1 MSKVLK
7 GAVSFV
13 VLLAIWQALAASGAF
28 PSSLFPGP
36 GSVAGALAER
46 AESGQL
52 LLDVG
57 ASMYRFFIGY
67 VAACVTAVLLG
78 LVMGWCT
85 RAWEFLNPVVQFL
98 RPISPVAWLPFIV
111 LWLGI
116 GDIPAIVVIFLA
128 AFFPVLLSTVG
139 AVRRIDPVYLKVSK
153 NFGLG
158 SAQTLFKIVL
168 PAVFPVIANALHIAL
183 GTAWIF
189 LVAGEMAGTQ
199 SGLVFLIVFIETGVV
214 FFPFLPGALGSHCR
228 YRRFGRAAGLDHQ
241 AIRGNR
247 EPYMGHWCAR
257 S

>member
-1 MSKVLK
+1 MVKVLK
-7 GAVSFV
+7 GVLSFA
-13 VLLAIWQALAASGAF
+13 VLLALWQLLAVSGLF
-28 PSSLFPGP
+28 PASLFPGP
-36 GSVAGALAER
+36 VSVGEALAQR
-46 AESGQL
+46 AISGQL
-52 LLDVG
+52 VLDIG

-67 VAACVTAVLLG
+67 FIACISAILLG

-85 RAWEFLNPVVQFL
+85 RAWEFLNPVVQFI

-199 SGLVFLIVFIETGVV
+199 SGLGFLIVDARNNLRTDELLAAIVVIGMLGVLLDWIIKQFEGGV
-214 FFPFLPGALGSHCR
+214 NRLWGTRQQGAEG
-228 YRRFGRAAGLDHQ
+228 
-241 AIRGNR
+241 
-247 EPYMGHWCAR
+247 
-257 S
+257 

>member
-1 MSKVLK
+1 MSKILK
-7 GAVSFV
+7 GIASFA
-13 VLLAIWQALAASGAF
+13 VLLALWQVLAVAGVF
-28 PSSLFPGP
+28 PESLFPGP
-36 GSVAGALAER
+36 VAVVQALAER
-46 AESGQL
+46 AQSGQL
-52 LLDVG
+52 VLDIG

-67 VAACVTAVLLG
+67 ITACVSAVLLG

-158 SAQTLFKIVL
+158 SVQTLFKIVL
-168 PAVFPVIANALHIAL
+168 PAVFPVIANALHIGNHL
-183 GTAWIF
+183 
-189 LVAGEMAGTQ
+189 Q
-199 SGLVFLIVFIETGVV
+199 
-214 FFPFLPGALGSHCR
+214 R
-228 YRRFGRAAGLDHQ
+228 
-241 AIRGNR
+241 RGNFP
-247 EPYMGHWCAR
+247 EV
-257 S
+257 

>member
-1 MSKVLK
+1 MGKVLK
-7 GAVSFV
+7 GIASFA
-13 VLLAIWQALAASGAF
+13 VLLAIWQALAVSGWF
-28 PSSLFPGP
+28 PESLFPGP
-36 GSVAGALAER
+36 VSVGQALIER
-46 AESGQL
+46 ASSGL
-52 LLDVG
+52 LVLDIG

-67 VAACVTAVLLG
+67 LVACASAVLLG
-78 LVMGWCT
+78 LIMGWCT
-85 RAWEFLNPVVQFL
+85 RAWDFLNPVVQFL

-158 SAQTLFKIVL
+158 SVQTLFKIVL
-168 PAVFPVIANALHIAL
+168 PAIFPIIANALHIAL

-199 SGLVFLIVFIETGVV
+199 SGLGFLIVDARNNLRTDELLAAIVVIGLLGVLLDWIIKQFEACVNRVWGTGVQ
-214 FFPFLPGALGSHCR
+214 GA
-228 YRRFGRAAGLDHQ
+228 
-241 AIRGNR
+241 
-247 EPYMGHWCAR
+247 EE
-257 S
+257 

>member
-111 LWLGI
+111 LWLGHR
-116 GDIPAIVVIFLA
+116 GYSRYRCHL
-128 AFFPVLLSTVG
+128 
-139 AVRRIDPVYLKVSK
+139 
-153 NFGLG
+153 LG
-158 SAQTLFKIVL
+158 SVL
-168 PAVFPVIANALHIAL
+168 PGIAFNGRRSASYRSR
-183 GTAWIF
+183 
-189 LVAGEMAGTQ
+189 VSE
-199 SGLVFLIVFIETGVV
+199 SVEESR
-214 FFPFLPGALGSHCR
+214 PG
-228 YRRFGRAAGLDHQ
+228 
-241 AIRGNR
+241 
-247 EPYMGHWCAR
+247 
-257 S
+257 

>member
-1 MSKVLK
+1 MRKVLK
-7 GAVSFV
+7 GVLSFAVLLVLWQLLAVSG
-13 VLLAIWQALAASGAF
+13 LF
-28 PSSLFPGP
+28 PASLFPGP
-36 GSVAGALAER
+36 VSVGRALADR
-46 AESGQL
+46 AASGQL
-52 LLDVG
+52 MLDIG

-67 VAACVTAVLLG
+67 LVACVLAILLG

-85 RAWEFLNPVVQFL
+85 RAWEFLNPVVQFI

-158 SAQTLFKIVL
+158 SVQTLFKIVL

-199 SGLVFLIVFIETGVV
+199 SGLGFLIVDARNNLRTDELLAAIVVIGILGVLLDWIIRQFEDGV
-214 FFPFLPGALGSHCR
+214 NRLWGTRRQGATR
-228 YRRFGRAAGLDHQ
+228 
-241 AIRGNR
+241 
-247 EPYMGHWCAR
+247 
-257 S
+257 

>member
-1 MSKVLK
+1 MRKVIK
-7 GAVSFV
+7 GAVSFA
-13 VLLAIWQALAASGAF
+13 VLLALWQLLAASGLF
-28 PSSLFPGP
+28 PASLFPGP
-36 GSVAGALAER
+36 LAVSEALAQRVEC
-46 AESGQL
+46 GQL
-52 LLDVG
+52 VLDIG

-67 VAACVTAVLLG
+67 LVACVSAVLLG

-85 RAWEFLNPVVQFL
+85 CAWEFLNPVVQFL

-139 AVRRIDPVYLKVSK
+139 AVYRIDPVYLKVSK

-199 SGLVFLIVFIETGVV
+199 SGLGFLIVDARNNLRTDELLGAIVTIGILGVLLDWIIKQFEACVNRVWGTGEQ
-214 FFPFLPGALGSHCR
+214 GAE
-228 YRRFGRAAGLDHQ
+228 
-241 AIRGNR
+241 N
-247 EPYMGHWCAR
+247 
-257 S
+257 

>member
-1 MSKVLK
+1 
-7 GAVSFV
+7 
-13 VLLAIWQALAASGAF
+13 
-28 PSSLFPGP
+28 
-36 GSVAGALAER
+36 
-46 AESGQL
+46 
-52 LLDVG
+52 
-57 ASMYRFFIGY
+57 MYRFGIGY
-67 VAACVTAVLLG
+67 AIAVVCGVAGGIALG
-78 LVMGWCT
+78 IFSK
-85 RAWEFLNPVVQFL
+85 AFAFINPVIQII
-98 RPISPVAWLPFIV
+98 RPIAPVAWLPFIV

-199 SGLVFLIVFIETGVV
+199 SGLGFLIVDARNNLRTDELLAAIVAIGVLGVLLDWIIKQFEETVNRVWGT
-214 FFPFLPGALGSHCR
+214 GAQG
-228 YRRFGRAAGLDHQ
+228 AEQ
-241 AIRGNR
+241 
-247 EPYMGHWCAR
+247 
-257 S
+257 

>member
-1 MSKVLK
+1 MSKILK
-7 GAVSFV
+7 GIASFAF
-13 VLLAIWQALAASGAF
+13 LLALWQVLAVAGVF
-28 PSSLFPGP
+28 PESLFPGP
-36 GSVAGALAER
+36 VAVVQALAER
-46 AESGQL
+46 AQSGQL
-52 LLDVG
+52 VLDIG

-67 VAACVTAVLLG
+67 ITACVSAVLLG

-85 RAWEFLNPVVQFL
+85 RVWEFLNPVVQFL

-158 SAQTLFKIVL
+158 SVQTLFKIVL

-199 SGLVFLIVFIETGVV
+199 SGLGFLIVDARNNLRTDELLAAIVTIGVLGVLLDWIIKQFETTVNRVWGT
-214 FFPFLPGALGSHCR
+214 GAQG
-228 YRRFGRAAGLDHQ
+228 A
-241 AIRGNR
+241 
-247 EPYMGHWCAR
+247 EE
-257 S
+257 

>member
-7 GAVSFV
+7 GVVSFA

-52 LLDVG
+52 L
-57 ASMYRFFIGY
+57 
-67 VAACVTAVLLG
+67 

-199 SGLVFLIVFIETGVV
+199 SGLGFLIVDARNNLRTDELLAAIVAIGVLGVLLDWIIKQFEETVNRVWGT
-214 FFPFLPGALGSHCR
+214 GAQG
-228 YRRFGRAAGLDHQ
+228 AEQ
-241 AIRGNR
+241 
-247 EPYMGHWCAR
+247 
-257 S
+257 

>member
-1 MSKVLK
+1 MRKVLK
-7 GAVSFV
+7 GVLSFAALLVLWQLLAVSG
-13 VLLAIWQALAASGAF
+13 LF
-28 PSSLFPGP
+28 PASLFPGR
-36 GSVAGALAER
+36 VAVGRALADR
-46 AESGQL
+46 AASGQL
-52 LLDVG
+52 MLDIG

-67 VAACVTAVLLG
+67 LVACVSAILLG

-85 RAWEFLNPVVQFL
+85 RAWEFLNPVVQFI

-158 SAQTLFKIVL
+158 SVQTLFKIVL

-199 SGLVFLIVFIETGVV
+199 SGLGFLIVDARNNLRTDELLAAIVVIGILGVLLDWIIRQFEDGV
-214 FFPFLPGALGSHCR
+214 NRLWGTRRQGATR
-228 YRRFGRAAGLDHQ
+228 
-241 AIRGNR
+241 
-247 EPYMGHWCAR
+247 
-257 S
+257 

>member
-7 GAVSFV
+7 EAVSFA
-13 VLLAIWQALAASGAF
+13 VLLAIWQVLAVSGAF

-67 VAACVTAVLLG
+67 VVACVTAVLLG

-116 GDIPAIVVIFLA
+116 GDVPAIVVIFLA

-158 SAQTLFKIVL
+158 SA
-168 PAVFPVIANALHIAL
+168 
-183 GTAWIF
+183 
-189 LVAGEMAGTQ
+189 
-199 SGLVFLIVFIETGVV
+199 
-214 FFPFLPGALGSHCR
+214 
-228 YRRFGRAAGLDHQ
+228 
-241 AIRGNR
+241 
-247 EPYMGHWCAR
+247 
-257 S
+257 

>member
-1 MSKVLK
+1 MGKVLK
-7 GAVSFV
+7 GIASFAA
-13 VLLAIWQALAASGAF
+13 LLAIWQVLAVSGWF
-28 PSSLFPGP
+28 PESLFPGP
-36 GSVAGALAER
+36 VSVGQALIER
-46 AESGQL
+46 ASSGL
-52 LLDVG
+52 LALDIG

-67 VAACVTAVLLG
+67 LAACASAVLLG
-78 LVMGWCT
+78 LIMGWCT
-85 RAWEFLNPVVQFL
+85 RAWDFLNPVVQFL

-158 SAQTLFKIVL
+158 SVQTLFKIVL
-168 PAVFPVIANALHIAL
+168 PAIFPIIANALHIAL

-199 SGLVFLIVFIETGVV
+199 SGLGFLIVDARNNLRTDELLAAIVVIGLLGVLLDWIIKQFEACVNRVWGTGVQ
-214 FFPFLPGALGSHCR
+214 GA
-228 YRRFGRAAGLDHQ
+228 
-241 AIRGNR
+241 
-247 EPYMGHWCAR
+247 EE
-257 S
+257 

>member
-1 MSKVLK
+1 MSKILK

-13 VLLAIWQALAASGAF
+13 VLLALWEILSVSGIF
-28 PSSLFPGP
+28 PQSLFPGP
-36 GSVAGALAER
+36 VAVAEALGER
-46 AESGQL
+46 AASGQL
-52 LLDVG
+52 VLDIG

-67 VAACVTAVLLG
+67 IVACVSAVLLG
-78 LVMGWCT
+78 LIMGWCT
-85 RAWEFLNPVVQFL
+85 RAWDFLNPVVQFL

-153 NFGLG
+153 NFGL
-158 SAQTLFKIVL
+158 SSVQTLFKIVL

-199 SGLVFLIVFIETGVV
+199 SGLGFLIVDARNNLRTDELLAAIVTIGILGVLLDWIIKQFEQNVNRVWGTGEQ
-214 FFPFLPGALGSHCR
+214 GA
-228 YRRFGRAAGLDHQ
+228 
-241 AIRGNR
+241 
-247 EPYMGHWCAR
+247 EE
-257 S
+257 

>member
-1 MSKVLK
+1 MRKVLK
-7 GAVSFV
+7 GVLSFAALLVLWQLLAVSG
-13 VLLAIWQALAASGAF
+13 LF
-28 PSSLFPGP
+28 PASLFPGP
-36 GSVAGALAER
+36 VSVGRALADR
-46 AESGQL
+46 AASGQL
-52 LLDVG
+52 MLDIG

-67 VAACVTAVLLG
+67 LVACVSAILLG

-85 RAWEFLNPVVQFL
+85 RAWEFLNPVVQFI

-158 SAQTLFKIVL
+158 SVQTLFKIVL

-199 SGLVFLIVFIETGVV
+199 SGLGFLIVDARNNLRTDELLAAIVVIGILGVLLDWIIRQFEDGV
-214 FFPFLPGALGSHCR
+214 NRLWGTRRQGATR
-228 YRRFGRAAGLDHQ
+228 
-241 AIRGNR
+241 
-247 EPYMGHWCAR
+247 
-257 S
+257 

>member
-1 MSKVLK
+1 MGKVLK
-7 GAVSFV
+7 GIASFA
-13 VLLAIWQALAASGAF
+13 VLLAIWQVLAVSGWF
-28 PSSLFPGP
+28 PESLFPGP
-36 GSVAGALAER
+36 VSVGQALIER
-46 AESGQL
+46 ASSGL
-52 LLDVG
+52 LVLDIG

-67 VAACVTAVLLG
+67 LVACASAVLLG
-78 LVMGWCT
+78 LIMGWCT
-85 RAWEFLNPVVQFL
+85 RAWDFLNPVVQFL

-158 SAQTLFKIVL
+158 SVQTLFKIVL
-168 PAVFPVIANALHIAL
+168 PAIFPIIANALHIAL

-199 SGLVFLIVFIETGVV
+199 SGLGFLIVDARNNLRTDELLAAIVVIGLLGVLLDWIIKQFEACVNRVWGTGVQ
-214 FFPFLPGALGSHCR
+214 GA
-228 YRRFGRAAGLDHQ
+228 
-241 AIRGNR
+241 
-247 EPYMGHWCAR
+247 EE
-257 S
+257 